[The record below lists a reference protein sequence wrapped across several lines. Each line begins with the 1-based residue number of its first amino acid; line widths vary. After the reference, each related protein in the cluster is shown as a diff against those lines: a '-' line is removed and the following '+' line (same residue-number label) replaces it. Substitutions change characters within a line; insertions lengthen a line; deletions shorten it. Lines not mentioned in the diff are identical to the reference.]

1 MEAIIASSHEPK
13 NNLGKKFVNRID
25 RKAKKEMER
34 DYTGNYALLIAL
46 LVEELDDE
54 CS

>member
-1 MEAIIASSHEPK
+1 MDRKTIWE
-13 NNLGKKFVNRID
+13 KKFVNRVG

-46 LVEELDDE
+46 LEEELDDE